1 MTGRPKTTGVDLERW
16 LAAAE
21 AVLEATDRESRH
33 VTRRTSV
40 LLLVAATVL
49 TVAVAGAVQLPDG
62 LDITVAVTTLFGTLA
77 GVSRV
82 LLWSSARRNDIRQ
95 RRQSMLSRVDD
106 VREVLP
112 IVARREQWAAARY
125 ESVRARL
132 ARFPVVV
139 K

>member
-1 MTGRPKTTGVDLERW
+1 VTGRPRTTGADLDRW

-21 AVLEATDRESRH
+21 AVLEVTDREARQ
-33 VTRRTSV
+33 VARRTSV
-40 LLLVAATVL
+40 LSLVAATTL
-49 TVAVAGAVQLPDG
+49 TVAVAGAVQLPG
-62 LDITVAVTTLFGTLA
+62 ALDVTVAATALLGTLA

-82 LLWSSARRNDIRQ
+82 LLWSSGRRNDIRQ
-95 RRQSMLSRVDD
+95 RRQSMLSTVDD

-112 IVARREQWAAARY
+112 IVARREQWDAARY

-132 ARFPVVV
+132 ARFPVAV